1 MNAFNPVMLLWFWGF
16 EKKISSDGHIKAQQK
31 KVRRKDNK
39 AVGLIVHMNQKQ
51 PVLSPGA

>member
-16 EKKISSDGHIKAQQK
+16 EKKISSDGPIKAQQK